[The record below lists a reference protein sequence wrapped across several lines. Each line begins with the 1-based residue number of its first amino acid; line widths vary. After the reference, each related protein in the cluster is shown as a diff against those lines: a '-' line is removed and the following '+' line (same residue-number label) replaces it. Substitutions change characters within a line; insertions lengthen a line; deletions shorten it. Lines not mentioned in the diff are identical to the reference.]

1 MHTVSLG
8 TDGPPVT
15 KIGLGCWQFSGGV
28 GGAGSYWPVLPE
40 EETNAIVS
48 AALAGG
54 INWFDTAE
62 SYGRGRSELAL
73 AQALR
78 HAGVENGQVLIA
90 TKWLP
95 WGRRARSITNTIDER
110 LRCLSPFEI
119 DPAPDPHASRRVREG
134 GGEDGGQWPTW
145 WSAARFGS
153 SACRTTRRH
162 GTRQCGDL
170 LQQRSVRLA
179 AIQVKYSLLD
189 RPHRIEWCA
198 SRRLGRW
205 VPRSSRTRRSINA
218 F

>member
-28 GGAGSYWPVLPE
+28 GGAGSYWPALPE

-78 HAGVENGQVLIA
+78 HAGGRERPGADRHEVAPMGPSGALDHEHD
-90 TKWLP
+90 
-95 WGRRARSITNTIDER
+95 RRADSLSLAVRDRS
-110 LRCLSPFEI
+110 
-119 DPAPDPHASRRVREG
+119 APDPHATRRVREG
-134 GGEDGGQWPTW
+134 GGEDAGNGRPGGAWQDSARRRVELLGGMDPPVRRPAA
-145 WSAARFGS
+145 AARRAS
-153 SACRTTRRH
+153 CRQS
-162 GTRQCGDL
+162 G
-170 LQQRSVRLA
+170 
-179 AIQVKYSLLD
+179 
-189 RPHRIEWCA
+189 
-198 SRRLGRW
+198 
-205 VPRSSRTRRSINA
+205 
-218 F
+218 